1 VPELPET
8 ETIARDLDREIR
20 GRGITG
26 VVVEKSDVLRGATPA
41 ELAIRV
47 IGRRV
52 ERAWRRAKLVVLDLE
67 PAELRPE
74 VRSAAEMVEMRNSD
88 RRRGAPE
95 GGAITALSE
104 SAPGDRIVVQPRFTG
119 ALLLSRGPLPDAEAP
134 YSTLHFVLDDGR
146 DLHYRDIRRL
156 GTVTVMSP
164 DQFADYSAKLGIE
177 PLDPAFTDSH
187 LSGILRGSK
196 QAVKKVLMDQRVVV
210 GIGNIYANEACWR
223 AGIDPSRSA
232 RTVGPDEAA
241 TLREAIVGVLTE
253 LIAARGTS
261 FRDYRDASGGRGDFE
276 RSLAVYGRGGEP
288 CLRCGARLVE
298 THVIDGRTTV
308 LCAGCQ
314 R

>member
-20 GRGITG
+20 GRGITE

-41 ELAIRV
+41 ELASRV
-47 IGRRV
+47 TGRHV
-52 ERAWRRAKLVVLDLE
+52 QRAWRRAKLVVLDLD
-67 PAELRPE
+67 
-74 VRSAAEMVEMRNSD
+74 S
-88 RRRGAPE
+88 
-95 GGAITALSE
+95 
-104 SAPGDRIVVQPRFTG
+104 GDRIVVQPRFTG
-119 ALLLSRGPLPDAEAP
+119 ALLLARGPLPEAEAP
-134 YSTLHFVLDDGR
+134 YSTLRFALDDGR

-156 GTVTVMSP
+156 GTVAVMDP
-164 DQFADYSAKLGIE
+164 ARFAEYSATLGME
-177 PLDPAFTDSH
+177 PLDPAFTESH

-196 QAVKKVLMDQRVVV
+196 QAVKKVLMDQHVLV

-223 AGIDPSRSA
+223 AGVDPSRSA
-232 RTVGPDEAA
+232 RSVTAAEAA
-241 TLREAIVGVLTE
+241 ALHGGIVGVLTDS
-253 LIAARGTS
+253 IAARGTS

>member
-20 GRGITG
+20 GRLITE
-26 VVVEKSDVLRGATPA
+26 VVVDKPDVLRGATPA
-41 ELAIRV
+41 ELAARV
-47 IGRRV
+47 TGQRI
-52 ERAWRRAKLVVLDLE
+52 ERAWRRAKLVVLDL
-67 PAELRPE
+67 
-74 VRSAAEMVEMRNSD
+74 S
-88 RRRGAPE
+88 
-95 GGAITALSE
+95 T
-104 SAPGDRIVVQPRFTG
+104 GDRIVVQPRFTG

-156 GTVTVMSP
+156 GTVTIMSP
-164 DQFADYSAKLGIE
+164 ERFAEYSGSLGIE

-232 RTVGPDEAA
+232 RTLTPDEASA
-241 TLREAIVGVLTE
+241 LRAGIVGVLTE
-253 LIAARGTS
+253 SIAARGTS

-276 RSLAVYGRGGEP
+276 RSLAVYGRGGER

-298 THVIDGRTTV
+298 THAIDGRTTV